1 MDSIYGVQIN
11 NRYASFVD
19 NEEADPSEL
28 LKQVESKN
36 KLEQE
41 AKKVSK
47 SNTKVERPKTAKKTT
62 EATTNQKKKVT
73 EDKKEKTSGNYQ
85 NSRVNFVAM

>member
-19 NEEADPSEL
+19 NEEADPNEL
-28 LKQVESKN
+28 LKQVENKSKA
-36 KLEQE
+36 EQE

-47 SNTKVERPKTAKKTT
+47 TNTKVEKPKTVKKAT

-85 NSRVNFVAM
+85 NSHVHLVAM